1 MAIHKQPREDL
12 MREAA
17 AYSRRLMLHHAS
29 CPEIFIGARKQ
40 GGWSIYFG
48 EDPVY
53 QFNAEHKLRRV
64 HFNGQN
70 YVAEQGKL
78 LRLNRQP
85 RDRQSVD
92 SQKPSEKPSQKHIAA
107 NSGGR
112 IGLDRIHDLSDE
124 QLVLQDCHNRI
135 ALLSQWFGESAL
147 TVAEQFPEDC
157 KLLDEVLGWLARL
170 ANGIVVADSGAV

>member
-1 MAIHKQPREDL
+1 
-12 MREAA
+12 MREAT
-17 AYSRRLMLHHAS
+17 AYSRRLLLHHAS

-78 LRLNRQP
+78 LKLNRQP
-85 RDRQSVD
+85 RDLQRVEN
-92 SQKPSEKPSQKHIAA
+92 QKPIAA

-112 IGLDRIHDLSDE
+112 IGLDRIHDLADE
-124 QLVLQDCHNRI
+124 QLVLQDCHLRI

-157 KLLDEVLGWLARL
+157 KRLDEVLGWLARL